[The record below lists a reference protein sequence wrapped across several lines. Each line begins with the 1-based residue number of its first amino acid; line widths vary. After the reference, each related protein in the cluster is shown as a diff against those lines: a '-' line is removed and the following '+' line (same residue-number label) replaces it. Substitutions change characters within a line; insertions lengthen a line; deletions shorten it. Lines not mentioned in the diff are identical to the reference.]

1 MKIFI
6 QSVIASIVA
15 GYASY
20 YIALSCFK
28 TLLWLFDYELTA
40 PQRIFVAENG
50 YLAFVAGMLVGM
62 IIFQRFFRLHKI

>member
-20 YIALSCFK
+20 YIALGCFK
-28 TLLWLFDYELTA
+28 TLLWFFDYELTA
-40 PQRIFVAENG
+40 SQRIFVVENG

-62 IIFQRFFRLHKI
+62 VMFQRFFRLHNI

>member
-6 QSVIASIVA
+6 QTVMASIVA

-20 YIALSCFK
+20 YITLGFFK

-40 PQRIFVAENG
+40 SQRIFVVENG

-62 IIFQRFFRLHKI
+62 VMFQRFFRLHNI